1 MAGSLNPESRFLNP
15 AAAVAAAVNH
25 LLRGASWAREA
36 LRRHA
41 GKTARFELI
50 PLANPSP
57 PPLSRMERGGSSSP
71 SLAWGKGMG
80 WGLALTVLES
90 GEVAPAAADAVPAA
104 TVRLGPGLMLRLAA
118 RDESAWREISITGD
132 TDFASAIHHVARNLR
147 WDVEEDLS
155 RVFGDIAAHRM
166 AETGRTVQ
174 RWGEQAAEN
183 TARAFAEYWTEEQ
196 PLIAGARDLEEFGR
210 AVDQL
215 RDDAARLEK
224 RIERLLNRQRP
235 S

>member
-1 MAGSLNPESRFLNP
+1 MLDP
-15 AAAVAAAVNH
+15 AATAFINH
-25 LLRGASWAREA
+25 LLRSASWARDA

-41 GKTARFELI
+41 GKTARFEVF
-50 PLANPSP
+50 PFAV
-57 PPLSRMERGGSSSP
+57 
-71 SLAWGKGMG
+71 
-80 WGLALTVLES
+80 ALTVLES
-90 GEVAPAAADAVPAA
+90 GEVAAAGANAVPAA

-118 RDESAWREISITGD
+118 RDESAWREIDIAGD
-132 TDFASAIHHVARNLR
+132 TDFASAIHHVTRNLR

-166 AETGRTVQ
+166 AETGRTLQ

-183 TARAFAEYWTEEQ
+183 TGRAFAEYWTEEQ

-224 RIERLLNRQRP
+224 RIEHLLSHRGP